1 MKQFQSKQSAFTLT
15 EILVALFVFSVVV
28 AGALQVFT
36 FLQNATDS
44 NDKQIQRLREVQMAV
59 RQLEEDIRYLVP
71 RTRRDE
77 YGDTSPLIVGESNS
91 VNSYLELTRAGW
103 RNPAKL
109 TRSELQHL
117 KYEFVDDELLR
128 HHWIYVDPAQE
139 GQELT
144 RVMLTGVTEFKVEFL
159 EDENW
164 KEDWIIDRGTKG
176 TMPEAVKV
184 TIELEDF
191 GEIYRLF
198 PMAKYASDGRDQGG
212 DSGSRDGGDSQPGD
226 SLPGDKDGT
235 DIRGR
240 R

>member
-1 MKQFQSKQSAFTLT
+1 MKVLYSKQSAFTLT
-15 EILVALFVFSVVV
+15 EIMVALFVFSIVV

-36 FLQNATDS
+36 FVQRASDS

-77 YGDTSPLIVGESNS
+77 YGDTSPLIVGETNS
-91 VNSYLELTRAGW
+91 VNSYLEFTRAGW

-128 HHWIYVDPAQE
+128 HHWLYIDPAQE

-144 RVMLTGVTEFKVEFL
+144 RVMLKGVNEFKLEFL
-159 EDENW
+159 DEESW

-176 TMPEAVKV
+176 AMPQAIRV
-184 TIELEDF
+184 TISLQDY

-198 PMAKYASDGRDQGG
+198 PLTDFSASERGDESGDGRSGG
-212 DSGSRDGGDSQPGD
+212 GESERGGNNNDD
-226 SLPGDKDGT
+226 
-235 DIRGR
+235 RGR

>member
-1 MKQFQSKQSAFTLT
+1 MKRFHSKQAAFTLT

-36 FLQNATDS
+36 FLQKATDS
-44 NDKQIQRLREVQMAV
+44 NDKQIQRIREVQMAV

-77 YGDTSPLIVGESNS
+77 YGDTSPLIVGESSS
-91 VNSYLELTRAGW
+91 VNSYLEFTRAGW

-109 TRSELQHL
+109 SRSELQHL

-128 HHWIYVDPAQE
+128 HHWIYVDPAQG

-159 EDENW
+159 EDDNW

-184 TIELEDF
+184 TIELNDF

-198 PMAKYASDGRDQGG
+198 PMADFASNERGESEDENSRGGESGPGNDG
-212 DSGSRDGGDSQPGD
+212 
-226 SLPGDKDGT
+226 GT

>member
-1 MKQFQSKQSAFTLT
+1 MKRIHAKQAAFTLT

-44 NDKQIQRLREVQMAV
+44 NDKQIQRIREVQMAV

-77 YGDTSPLIVGESNS
+77 YGDTSPLIVGESSS
-91 VNSYLELTRAGW
+91 VNSYLEFTRAGW

-109 TRSELQHL
+109 SRSELQHL

-128 HHWIYVDPAQE
+128 HHWIYVDPAQN

-159 EDENW
+159 EDDNW

-184 TIELEDF
+184 TIELKDF

-198 PMAKYASDGRDQGG
+198 PMADFASNERSEGG
-212 DSGSRDGGDSQPGD
+212 DESGRGGESGPGNDG
-226 SLPGDKDGT
+226 GT

>member
-1 MKQFQSKQSAFTLT
+1 MKKLFAKQSAFTLT

-36 FLQNATDS
+36 FVQNATDS
-44 NDKQIQRLREVQMAV
+44 NDKQIQRLREVQMAI

-77 YGDTSPLIVGESNS
+77 YGDTSPLIVGESSS
-91 VNSYLELTRAGW
+91 VNSYLEFTRAGW

-128 HHWIYVDPAQE
+128 HHWIYVDPAQD

-159 EDENW
+159 EEDNW
-164 KEDWIIDRGTKG
+164 KEDWIIDRGSKG
-176 TMPEAVKV
+176 TMPEAIKV
-184 TIELEDF
+184 TIELDDF

-198 PMAKYASDGRDQGG
+198 PMPDLAGSERGEDRGEGE
-212 DSGSRDGGDSQPGD
+212 SGNGEPNRNNDGGE
-226 SLPGDKDGT
+226 
-235 DIRGR
+235 IRGGR
-240 R
+240 

>member
-1 MKQFQSKQSAFTLT
+1 MNTKQSAFTLT
-15 EILVALFVFSVVV
+15 EILVALFVFSIVV

-36 FLQNATDS
+36 FVQQASDS
-44 NDKQIQRLREVQMAV
+44 NDKQIQRLREVQMAI
-59 RQLEEDIRYLVP
+59 RQLEEDVRYLVP
-71 RTRRDE
+71 RTRRNE
-77 YGDTSPLIVGESNS
+77 YGDVSPLIVGESNS
-91 VNSYLELTRAGW
+91 VNSYLEFTRAGW

-144 RVMLTGVTEFKVEFL
+144 RTMLTGVTDFKVEFL
-159 EDENW
+159 EQDNW

-176 TMPEAVKV
+176 AMPRAIRI
-184 TIELEDF
+184 TIVLEDY
-191 GEIYRLF
+191 GELYRLF
-198 PMAKYASDGRDQGG
+198 PLASFEANERDDDTEPQG
-212 DSGSRDGGDSQPGD
+212 DPERRP
-226 SLPGDKDGT
+226 KDGD
-235 DIRGR
+235 DIGGR

>member
-1 MKQFQSKQSAFTLT
+1 MKPLRSKQSAFTLT
-15 EILVALFVFSVVV
+15 EILVALFVFSIVV
-28 AGALQVFT
+28 AGALQVFS
-36 FLQNATDS
+36 FVQNATDS
-44 NDKQIQRLREVQMAV
+44 NDKQIQRLREVQMAI

-77 YGDTSPLIVGESNS
+77 YGDTSPLIVGESSS
-91 VNSYLELTRAGW
+91 VNSYLEFTRAGW

-159 EDENW
+159 EEDNW

-184 TIELEDF
+184 TIALKDL

-198 PMAKYASDGRDQGG
+198 PMAKYASNERDQDGGAGGRDG
-212 DSGSRDGGDSQPGD
+212 DDPQPGD
-226 SLPGDKDGT
+226 DGGT